1 MSRHR
6 NADKLYIAVVD
17 VAREQFVQ
25 IIFGGNT
32 ILCPG
37 DIVAVAL
44 PGTWLPG
51 GEKIRARNYRG
62 MRSFAEILSKDE
74 LFGTTGGPDEILL
87 LNEYSNRIGENVEIQ
102 EFTSFM
108 RPEAASKADRIMPQ
122 HYHKVHRS

>member
-1 MSRHR
+1 
-6 NADKLYIAVVD
+6 
-17 VAREQFVQ
+17 VAREQFIQ

-44 PGTWLPG
+44 PGTWLPS

-62 MRSFAEILSKDE
+62 MRSYAEILSKDE
-74 LFGTTGGPDEILL
+74 LFGTSGGPDEILL
-87 LNEYSNRIGENVEIQ
+87 LNEYSYRIGENVDVQ
-102 EFTSFM
+102 EFMSLM
-108 RPEAASKADRIMPQ
+108 SQEAASRADRITPQ